1 MRRSPRHLTIRSA
14 STLALAFFGMSSMSG
29 MTAVDDVFGAAENAV
44 RDSIEVNGARFVY
57 LADVSI
63 DTTQGEVLSSFS
75 DWWIGVGWDV
85 RRNHQVMG
93 TMSTLDLVSNRPQ
106 LMLEHH
112 LTLPRMG
119 GRLGWNVVYSQPWR
133 LAQEEVSDNAKGW
146 IAEPGSGWPLPVRQ
160 VILSPDSLFPEP
172 DTLLAPLSIGNAI
185 RIGGFWEGQKRL
197 GWHPRLGMSFSLWR
211 PQNWLLHQPGPT
223 FESWQ
228 TVNASDTFEAGS
240 WWNGRW
246 RIDAGG
252 TLDLGQ
258 RHPGVRAA
266 TQCRMLAYWVPGRHW
281 GVNLSLAVSPTR
293 R

>member
-1 MRRSPRHLTIRSA
+1 M
-14 STLALAFFGMSSMSG
+14 
-29 MTAVDDVFGAAENAV
+29 

-85 RRNHQVMG
+85 RRNPQVMG

-146 IAEPGSGWPLPVRQ
+146 IAEPGSDWPLPVRQ

-185 RIGGFWEGQKRL
+185 RIGGFGKAKSALDGIL
-197 GWHPRLGMSFSLWR
+197 GWGCRSVCGVLRIGCCTNR
-211 PQNWLLHQPGPT
+211 
-223 FESWQ
+223 
-228 TVNASDTFEAGS
+228 
-240 WWNGRW
+240 GR
-246 RIDAGG
+246 R
-252 TLDLGQ
+252 
-258 RHPGVRAA
+258 
-266 TQCRMLAYWVPGRHW
+266 
-281 GVNLSLAVSPTR
+281 LSLGKRSTRPTHSKLGLGGMVGGESMQGEHSTWANGILEFGRPPNAGCLRIGCPADIGGSTFRWPFRPHEGDMDFR
-293 R
+293 RTFGHGPFH